1 MDSHGSPTTTASS
14 GSTYNKCCSSTTS
27 ASFNTSIEQE
37 VSMNVEEVLHQN
49 VNNVLMNP
57 IKKPR
62 KTYSV
67 NITDID
73 QKVVERGFITEYYDC
88 GFHYAI
94 DPNIASH
101 KAKPSKIN
109 AVFKDINAKIK
120 HICHPKVMDRPS
132 DELNPLHNIPVWP
145 HVSDKP
151 DTSSTEWENWSK
163 RREELADT
171 IVKALTSAYVGKT
184 SFKGTISAIYNKLN
198 SKTS

>member
-101 KAKPSKIN
+101 KAKPS
-109 AVFKDINAKIK
+109 
-120 HICHPKVMDRPS
+120 